1 MNTAEI
7 KNMSIEERLETMEQ
21 IWESL
26 VENEQDIPSPE
37 WHKELLDERVKKI
50 EDGTAEFISLEEL
63 KAKRK

>member
-26 VENEQDIPSPE
+26 VEHEQDIPSPE